1 MQESNGA
8 STAAKQSKHTKQAK
22 KAQHGKA
29 VGVTLGYLYCIY
41 GGVGLRHRDAI
52 VGVHGGA
59 EASDCARYFGKACRG
74 HITATPVSADDIRQL
89 AGQGEAQ
96 RRGRRGLLRQLAAQG
111 EAPLAERRDRR
122 DDVDIA
128 MARRQRRACILS
140 SVGQGS
146 AASAPQPWQPKTTW
160 CPWTLPSVPV
170 AAIGTTLLVCT

>member
-1 MQESNGA
+1 MEALGCGTGMQLLEYTVEPKPQTVRVTS
-8 STAAKQSKHTKQAK
+8 AKH
-22 KAQHGKA
+22 
-29 VGVTLGYLYCIY
+29 VV
-41 GGVGLRHRDAI
+41 D
-52 VGVHGGA
+52 
-59 EASDCARYFGKACRG
+59 D
-74 HITATPVSADDIRQL
+74 ITATPVSADDIRQL

-146 AASAPQPWQPKTTW
+146 AASAPQPGQGSAASAPQLWQPKTTW
-160 CPWTLPSVPV
+160 CPWILPSALPSVPV
-170 AAIGTTLLVCT
+170 AAIGTTLFVCT